1 MRKQF
6 LMLVVTTILAVG
18 TAFGQVPDIQFY
30 NGKTIPQLGFGTWT
44 LVETATP
51 SVKAA
56 VKAGFRMFDTAQ
68 GYGNEAAVYQG
79 IAESG
84 IARSEVFII
93 TKISPDNMRNGT
105 VRESLDKSLAD
116 LGGEYIDLV
125 LIHWPVKE
133 HIRETWQIMEEYVD
147 KGLVRYIGLS
157 NFNPHH
163 VDSLLEYARIK
174 PVINQIEIHPYFTQE
189 NNVAY
194 NRSKDI
200 VVQGWSPLGS
210 GTILDN
216 KTIAGIAQKYSKSP
230 AQVIIRWHLQR
241 GLVTIPRTDNPDYIA
256 ENIDVFD
263 FELTEED
270 MRLIS
275 SLNTNQRL
283 NEKNDPDNFPW

>member
-1 MRKQF
+1 MKKQF
-6 LMLVVTTILAVG
+6 LIWAVTTAMAVG
-18 TAFGQVPDIQFY
+18 TAFGQIPDIQFH

-44 LVETATP
+44 LIETATP
-51 SVKAA
+51 SGKAA
-56 VKAGFRMFDTAQ
+56 AEAGFRMFDTAQ
-68 GYGNEAAVYQG
+68 GYQNEAAVYQG
-79 IAESG
+79 IVESG
-84 IARSEVFII
+84 IPRSEVFIT
-93 TKISPDNMRNGT
+93 TKISPDNMRNRT

-147 KGLVRYIGLS
+147 KGLVRSIGLS

-163 VDSLLEYARIK
+163 IDSLLEYARIK
-174 PVINQIEIHPYFTQE
+174 PVLNQIEIHPYFTQE
-189 NNVAY
+189 DNVAY

-210 GTILDN
+210 GTILDDE
-216 KTIAGIAQKYSKSP
+216 TIAGVAQRYGKSP

-256 ENIDVFD
+256 ENINVFD
-263 FELTEED
+263 FELSEED
-270 MRLIS
+270 MKLIS
-275 SLNTNQRL
+275 NLNTNQRRDAR
-283 NEKNDPDNFPW
+283 NDPENFPW